1 MYIYRQP
8 YKSIE
13 AEQKI
18 HDNKPYLKTNKKR
31 SITQTRAQ
39 IFIQMNLRYI

>member
-18 HDNKPYLKTNKKR
+18 HDKKPYLKTKNKR
-31 SITQTRAQ
+31 SATQTRTQ